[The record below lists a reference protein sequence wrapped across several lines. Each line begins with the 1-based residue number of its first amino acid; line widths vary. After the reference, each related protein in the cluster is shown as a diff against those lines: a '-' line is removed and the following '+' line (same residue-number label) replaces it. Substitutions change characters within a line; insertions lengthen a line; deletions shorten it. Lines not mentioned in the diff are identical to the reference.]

1 MIRCAV
7 SPRQVARD
15 KARLF
20 SDPPTPHPDSTE
32 LTEVRPLSRKGR
44 GENTR
49 RITFVRCSRVLH
61 RDIVGRPPAARRGLR
76 RASRNRRKWCAL
88 NLGNAHNGALGVRV
102 GALTNKA
109 AHYRFHLVRTGQR
122 ALRGL
127 TSMASRAAG
136 KICRE
141 RRAVV
146 LGENGDVRI
155 GAHIRNATQRVPY
168 KRCAMRRSKM
178 SVRRTKMPEFCGLR
192 ARNGA
197 HSNPAYVAGVPE
209 T

>member
-1 MIRCAV
+1 MC
-7 SPRQVARD
+7 
-15 KARLF
+15 RL
-20 SDPPTPHPDSTE
+20 S
-32 LTEVRPLSRKGR
+32 L
-44 GENTR
+44 
-49 RITFVRCSRVLH
+49 LH
-61 RDIVGRPPAARRGLR
+61 RNIDGRPPHPPCGHLLPRGEKGGG
-76 RASRNRRKWCAL
+76 SRNRRKCCAL
-88 NLGNAHNGALGVRV
+88 NHADAHNSPLGVRI

-141 RRAVV
+141 RRYAADGYGGVIRKCAHNRNVAAFAVY
-146 LGENGDVRI
+146 R
-155 GAHIRNATQRVPY
+155 ARAQ
-168 KRCAMRRSKM
+168 RRSKM